1 MICAKHGAKLKSVI
15 YAMKDEVV
23 VINKKRMG
31 KDNVH
36 TNLSRIERHAMRD
49 DLLAQNHQFK
59 MNVEVI

>member
-1 MICAKHGAKLKSVI
+1 MNGGMIHGQGMICAKHGAKLKSVI

-36 TNLSRIERHAMRD
+36 TNLSRIE
-49 DLLAQNHQFK
+49 
-59 MNVEVI
+59 